1 IVAFL
6 SVMHGD
12 RNGADAVGFVA
23 DAGIAD
29 GELIVR
35 NGLHNG
41 FRAGLLLDALLEVS
55 IIQNL
60 LFEKVVCA
68 GDRVATIHRN
78 RMRRPFA
85 GQPGVAPRIDALAAA
100 ALAVGRKYL
109 IQLLFGEALN
119 WIVLMD
125 VYG

>member
-1 IVAFL
+1 MA
-6 SVMHGD
+6 
-12 RNGADAVGFVA
+12 RNAVGFVA
-23 DAGIAD
+23 NAGIAD

-41 FRAGLLLDALLEVS
+41 FRAGLLLDVLLEAS

-68 GDRVATIHRN
+68 GNRVAAIHCN

-85 GQPGVAPRIDALAAA
+85 GQPGVAPCIDTRAAA
-100 ALAVGRKYL
+100 ALAVCRKYPV
-109 IQLLFGEALN
+109 QLLFGEALN
-119 WIVLMD
+119 RIILMD